1 MKTCIVSSASEALEL
16 TLEMLSERR
25 IVASSV
31 CVCVWLWKVRVEY
44 RRGEDVQVDDDG
56 VARKLTSIAGRD
68 SGDKRWLRVEGS
80 GRGGS
85 REGCRV
91 SE

>member
-1 MKTCIVSSASEALEL
+1 
-16 TLEMLSERR
+16 
-25 IVASSV
+25 
-31 CVCVWLWKVRVEY
+31 VRVEY